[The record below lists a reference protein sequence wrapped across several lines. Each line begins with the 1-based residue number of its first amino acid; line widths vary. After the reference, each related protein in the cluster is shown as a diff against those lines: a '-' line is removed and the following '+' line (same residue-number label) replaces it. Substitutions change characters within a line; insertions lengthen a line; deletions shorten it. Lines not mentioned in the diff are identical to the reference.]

1 MREFVKRAVDK
12 DGRPTGHFVEKPV
25 LSMKESIFMAL
36 YKNTPCVSELS
47 EELLGDLQE
56 LRCAVPLLAQMSKEA
71 STLYAYKGRFGSFP
85 AHDRLCI
92 VDVQL
97 YGPFRVNPLELSY
110 RIDLFS
116 QAATR
121 ELNHRKALAFYR
133 KGVEDGVIE
142 PIKPPTF
149 ILR

>member
-25 LSMKESIFMAL
+25 LGMKESIFMAL
-36 YKNTPCVSELS
+36 YKDTPCVSKLS
-47 EELLGDLQE
+47 EELLSDLQE
-56 LRCAVPLLAQMSKEA
+56 LRYAMPLLAQVFEEA
-71 STLYAYKGRFGSFP
+71 CILYACKGPFGFFP

-110 RIDLFS
+110 RIDRLS
-116 QAATR
+116 QAATQ

>member
-25 LSMKESIFMAL
+25 LGMKESIFMAL

-47 EELLGDLQE
+47 EELLSDLQE
-56 LRCAVPLLAQMSKEA
+56 LRYAMPLLAQMFKEA
-71 STLYAYKGRFGSFP
+71 STLYAYKGRFGFFP
-85 AHDRLCI
+85 AHDRLCLI
-92 VDVQL
+92 NVQL
-97 YGPFRVNPLELSY
+97 YGPFRVNPLELSA
-110 RIDLFS
+110 RIDFFS
-116 QAATR
+116 QAAKR

-133 KGVEDGVIE
+133 KGVEDGTIQ
-142 PIKPPTF
+142 PIKLPF